1 MRILVT
7 GRNGQVAQSLAER
20 AGQEHQLIFV
30 DRPGFDLA
38 DPDTIARTV
47 GQVRPDMV
55 FSVAAYTAV
64 DKAESEPDLALA
76 VNGDGP
82 GALARAAAGI
92 GAPIVHLST
101 DYVFD
106 GSGDRPY
113 REDDPVAP
121 LGVYGATKLAGENAI
136 AASGAQYAILRTAWV
151 YSPFGNNFVKTMLRL
166 AADRHELSVVDDQRG
181 CPTSALDIA
190 DAMLRVADVWDPAAG
205 KGANGVYHFA
215 GSGETDWADF
225 ARTIL
230 SISAARGGPTATVK
244 GIPTSAYPTPAKRPA
259 NSRLDSSRFAEMF
272 GYRAPDW
279 RRSLEPVVARLLA
292 PAATAGDDS

>member
-20 AGQEHQLIFV
+20 ASADHELIFV

-38 DPDTIARTV
+38 NPETIARAV
-47 GQVRPDMV
+47 ERIRPDIV

-64 DKAESEPDLALA
+64 DKAESERELALA
-76 VNGDGP
+76 VNGEGP
-82 GALARAAAGI
+82 GILARAAAGI

-106 GSGDRPY
+106 GSGDHPY

-121 LGVYGATKLAGENAI
+121 LGVYGATKLAGERAI
-136 AASGAQYAILRTAWV
+136 AASGARHAILRTAWV

-166 AADRHELSVVDDQRG
+166 AADRDELTVVEDQRG

-190 DAMLRVADVWDPAAG
+190 DAMLRVADIWASDPD
-205 KGANGVYHFA
+205 KGADTVYHFA
-215 GSGETDWADF
+215 GSGETNWADF
-225 ARTIL
+225 ARAIL
-230 SISAARGGPTATVK
+230 AFSAARGGPTASVR

-259 NSRLDSSRFAEMF
+259 NSRLDSSRFAQTF
-272 GYRAPDW
+272 GRRAPDW
-279 RRSLEPVVARLLA
+279 RESLEWVVKRLVC
-292 PAATAGDDS
+292 

>member
-1 MRILVT
+1 MRTLIT

-20 AGQEHQLIFV
+20 ASADHELIFV

-38 DPDTIARTV
+38 NPEMIARAV
-47 GQVRPDMV
+47 ERIRPDIV

-64 DKAESEPDLALA
+64 DKAESEPELAMA
-76 VNGDGP
+76 VNGEGP
-82 GALARAAAGI
+82 GILARAAAGI

-106 GSGDRPY
+106 GSGNHPY

-121 LGVYGATKLAGENAI
+121 LGVYGATKLAGERAI
-136 AASGAQYAILRTAWV
+136 VASGARHAILRTAWV

-166 AADRHELSVVDDQRG
+166 AADRDELTVVEDQRG

-190 DAMLRVADVWDPAAG
+190 DAMLRVADVWASDPD
-205 KGANGVYHFA
+205 KGVDTAYHFA
-215 GSGETDWADF
+215 GSGETNWADF
-225 ARTIL
+225 ARAIL
-230 SISAARGGPTATVK
+230 AFSAARGGPTASVK

-259 NSRLDSSRFAEMF
+259 NSRLDSSRFAETF
-272 GYRAPDW
+272 GYRTPDW
-279 RRSLEPVVARLLA
+279 RESLEPVVARLVA
-292 PAATAGDDS
+292 

>member
-20 AGQEHQLIFV
+20 ARPAHELVFV

-38 DPDTIARTV
+38 DPASITRSVEQA
-47 GQVRPDMV
+47 RPDIV

-64 DKAESEPDLALA
+64 DKAESEPALA
-76 VNGDGP
+76 MAVNADGP
-82 GALARAAAGI
+82 DVLAHAAARI

-106 GSGDRPY
+106 GASSRPY

-121 LGVYGATKLAGENAI
+121 LGVYGETKLAGERAI

-166 AADRHELSVVDDQRG
+166 AADRDELAVVEDQRG

-190 DAMLRVADVWDPAAG
+190 DAMLGVADAWVADRS
-205 KGANGVYHFA
+205 KGANAIYHLAA
-215 GSGETDWADF
+215 GGETNWADF
-225 ARTIL
+225 AREIL
-230 SISAARGGPTATVK
+230 AISAARGGPCALVR
-244 GIPTSAYPTPAKRPA
+244 GIPTSAYPTPARRPA
-259 NSRLDSSRFAEMF
+259 NSRLDSSRFAGTF
-272 GYRAPDW
+272 GYRAPEW
-279 RRSLEPVVARLLA
+279 RTSLAPVVARLI
-292 PAATAGDDS
+292 G